1 MTTNPIGKYK
11 GGKLRYKRRCTMT
24 LNIELMKEVKEW
36 PEVISR
42 GLSEVVE
49 AYLAKR
55 NREYKLSKGIA
66 ECQ

>member
-1 MTTNPIGKYK
+1 
-11 GGKLRYKRRCTMT
+11 MT